1 MPEQNINTPE
11 ANVEN
16 PNPQAP
22 AADPVEKSAEK
33 TPSIQDLLVEV
44 AKLKR
49 ERDRA
54 AKESAEWKKQF
65 RATQSEQEI
74 ANAEKAEA
82 QAKRDE
88 EFEAMKKELQINKL
102 EKAYM
107 GMGYTADE
115 AGRIAVAEAEDD
127 FTAKMRIMAEVDAR
141 KMKEHEAEW
150 LKTRPLVNA
159 GTGNGKTYTQEQFD
173 KMGPVER
180 TKLYRENRAE
190 YDRLMGR

>member
-1 MPEQNINTPE
+1 MPEQNVNTE

-16 PNPQAP
+16 PNTPTTP
-22 AADPVEKSAEK
+22 ANDPADKGTEK
-33 TPSIQDLLVEV
+33 TPSVQDLLVEV

-88 EFEAMKKELQINKL
+88 EFEQMKKELQINKL

-150 LKTRPLVNA
+150 LKSRPLVNA

>member
-1 MPEQNINTPE
+1 MPEQNNQNE
-11 ANVEN
+11 ANVTN
-16 PNPQAP
+16 PNAQA
-22 AADPVEKSAEK
+22 DKGAEK
-33 TPSIQDLLVEV
+33 TPSVQDLLVEV

-88 EFEAMKKELQINKL
+88 EFEQMKKELQINKL

-150 LKTRPLVNA
+150 LKNRPLVNA